1 MKYSK
6 IMTIAAGFLG
16 VGVFVAACADK
27 GMPTGGDLKSG
38 YFYSMPE
45 TQAMQWDTESN
56 DWTDDITNPG
66 FIWVDEGADLWDTV
80 DGEEGKSCASCHG
93 DVSSMAG
100 KSTSYPKF
108 NAEDGKLRT
117 LQDQINYERVTRM
130 KAKEWKWEGD
140 QMLGMTAFI
149 KLQSR
154 GMPIDVAIDG
164 DAAPFYEA
172 GKEFYDTR
180 RGALDMSC
188 ANCHVDNAGNMA
200 RADLISNGLPNGY
213 PTFRLKWQK
222 FGSLHRRFAGC
233 NKNIRA
239 QPYGRGSDEYT
250 NLELYLAS
258 RANGVAS
265 EAPGV
270 RR

>member
-1 MKYSK
+1 MKYK
-6 IMTIAAGFLG
+6 NIMMTAAGFLG
-16 VGVFVAACADK
+16 IAVLVAACAQQ
-27 GMPTGGDLKSG
+27 GIPTGGDLKSG

-45 TQAMQWDTESN
+45 TQAMQWDTEAN
-56 DWTDDITNPG
+56 DWADIDNPG
-66 FIWVDEGADLWDTV
+66 FIWVDQGEELWDKV
-80 DGEEGKSCASCHG
+80 DGKAGKSCAGCHG

-100 KSTSYPKF
+100 VSTTYPKY
-108 NAEDGKLRT
+108 NAADGKLRA
-117 LQDQINYERVTRM
+117 LQDQITDCRVNRM
-130 KAKEWKWEGD
+130 QAKEWKWESD
-140 QMLGMTAFI
+140 EMLGMTAFI

-154 GMPIDVAIDG
+154 GMPINVAIDG
-164 DAAPFYEA
+164 SAAPFYQA
-172 GKEFYDTR
+172 GKEFYEAR
-180 RGALDMSC
+180 RGMMDMSC
-188 ANCHVDNAGNMA
+188 ANCHEDYPGSWA

-222 FGSLHRRFAGC
+222 FGSLHRRFSGC

-250 NLELYLAS
+250 NLELYIAS